1 MMTYEKSTKVYQ
13 CCGQY
18 IVPTKAVKDS
28 TDIVCTRC
36 GEKVTGAKKTPVIVI
51 VSK

>member
-1 MMTYEKSTKVYQ
+1 MKYEKSTKVYC

-18 IVPTKAVKDS
+18 IVPTKAVTDS
-28 TDIVCTRC
+28 DEIVCTRC
-36 GEKVTGAKKTPVIVI
+36 GQKVSGAKKTPIIVI